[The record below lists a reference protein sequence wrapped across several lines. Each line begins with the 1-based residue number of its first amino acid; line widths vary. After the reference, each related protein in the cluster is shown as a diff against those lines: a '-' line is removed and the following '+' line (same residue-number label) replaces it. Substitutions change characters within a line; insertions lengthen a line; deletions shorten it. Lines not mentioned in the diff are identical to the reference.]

1 MTTKQH
7 KFKVGD
13 NVWFK
18 CFWCGQSTVEGK
30 VVLTCPEAGYQV
42 SCHKGHKGVYLGMEL
57 ISNPS
62 RSVPTP
68 EPPKFKIGD
77 RVRVPC
83 HLSNEYHWGT
93 VVGPLPPEGKYTAY
107 HVRFPSGTVNLYVVS
122 DLIKWGNNGDGPT

>member
-18 CFWCGQSTVEGK
+18 CFWCEQSTVEGK
-30 VVLTCPEAGYQV
+30 VVATHPEGMYRV
-42 SCHKGHKGVYLGMEL
+42 SCHKGHEGVYLGMEL
-57 ISNPS
+57 ILNPS
-62 RSVPTP
+62 RAVPTP
-68 EPPKFKIGD
+68 KPPKFHIGE

-83 HLSNEYHWGT
+83 PLNEECHWGL

-107 HVRFPSGTVNLYVVS
+107 HVRFPSGTVNLYMTE
-122 DLIKWGNNGDGPT
+122 DLIKWGNNAKEPT